1 MERDLDAE
9 ETELVGDLI
18 DTGNRWEGDAVAE
31 RIAWLTDGTLVEV
44 AARPDERAALYL
56 DLRDGR
62 YWERTYPRPDRPRG
76 GAPRLAVLAE
86 VDARARYPL
95 PSRPR

>member
-1 MERDLDAE
+1 MERDLDAG

-44 AARPDERAALYL
+44 AARPAERAALFV

-62 YWERTYPRPDRPRG
+62 YWERTYPRPDLPRG
-76 GAPRLAVLAE
+76 GAPRLCALAE
-86 VDARARYPL
+86 AEARARYDL
-95 PSRPR
+95 RRR